1 VEKKEVM
8 QMMDFKYELE
18 REVIEIEK
26 RIEIIEQSQKI
37 ISILYEGDRS
47 SLKFYEEKDYD
58 FELIHLKNIH
68 QSLIDTL
75 KVINKKK

>member
-1 VEKKEVM
+1 
-8 QMMDFKYELE
+8 MMDFKYELE